1 LIPNVTSH
9 FRLPKVPKSKTF
21 QRSIQLP
28 PLHSILPPS
37 PSAINPPP
45 MLRSQLRVPRLHRS
59 LHTTRAVRADAP
71 QKAAAQVSNT
81 ASKAA
86 SSAQEYAGKALEQ
99 SQKFA
104 QVIGNT
110 TGKLLSNAGPR
121 VNGLVDR
128 VVGLQKPIVYWGKV
142 TGEVAKQGTYIILVN
157 CQLRCFGG

>member
-1 LIPNVTSH
+1 
-9 FRLPKVPKSKTF
+9 
-21 QRSIQLP
+21 
-28 PLHSILPPS
+28 
-37 PSAINPPP
+37 

-104 QVIGNT
+104 QAIGNT

-128 VVGLQKPIVYWGKV
+128 VVGLQKPFVYWGKV
-142 TGEVAKQGTYIILVN
+142 TGEVAKQGTYSILLDYRLCGATELIDSVFEGGN
-157 CQLRCFGG
+157 VASVGGPVLRDLECCEKRTQ